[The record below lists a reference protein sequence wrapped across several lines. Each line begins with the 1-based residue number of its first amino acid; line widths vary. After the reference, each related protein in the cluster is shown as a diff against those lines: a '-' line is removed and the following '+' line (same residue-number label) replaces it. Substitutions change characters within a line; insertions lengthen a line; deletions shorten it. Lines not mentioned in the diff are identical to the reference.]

1 MAFARW
7 GATTIRW
14 PETQPLRYDRVLVC
28 SGRRPEGSEGMH
40 PDSETLAIP
49 SSPEALQRGATVLA
63 RVEQL
68 SLRVESAAIEPGIR
82 ELCELELV
90 ELRRLW
96 RQHPDAFSA
105 GVLAELKRVS
115 TNLGALAQADRD
127 PTSPPSEEPGGTARE
142 WVGECDPGRVLEQ
155 TFGYRSFRPGQLE
168 LIEAVLA
175 GSDAVGVMPTGAGK
189 SLVYQLPARMLGGT
203 TLVVSPLISLM
214 KDQVDALAQVGL
226 RAAMLNSSL
235 SPEER
240 AQVVARAGAGEFE
253 LIYAAPEGLEAS
265 VGRALHRIRLELIAV
280 DEAHCISHWGHDFR
294 PAYRKLAGLKRS
306 FGNVPVLAL
315 TATATPEVTRDI
327 IEQLG
332 MRSPTVVR
340 GSFFRSNLRIIVR
353 AKGKRQRGQPRA
365 TADEAIRRWVAARPG
380 VSGIVYCLSRKTTD
394 RVAGLLEAS
403 GCRARA
409 YHAGMDPAE
418 RAAVQDAFRNDDI
431 DVVVAT
437 IAFGMGIDKS
447 NVRYVIHHDMPR
459 SLEGYAQEIGRAG
472 RDGLESD
479 CILFYSWPEVLA
491 YDRFAEDAPPDIGA
505 RWRALAREMYRY
517 ATEGGCRHQRLVGHF
532 GEQLP
537 ACRTSCD
544 ECCDAAMF
552 GWSDGGCAEARPEPA
567 DESDR
572 SRTGTPSKPHARA
585 GAACDRSEQAALFDR
600 LRALRKELATA
611 QRVPAYVIFSDATL
625 LEMAARRPRDE
636 DELLAVS
643 GVGPKKLAAY
653 GSQFLRVLAE

>member
-1 MAFARW
+1 
-7 GATTIRW
+7 
-14 PETQPLRYDRVLVC
+14 
-28 SGRRPEGSEGMH
+28 MH
-40 PDSETLAIP
+40 PDTETREIP
-49 SSPEALQRGATVLA
+49 TQPEAHQRTASILA
-63 RVEQL
+63 RVEEL
-68 SLRVESAAIEPGIR
+68 SNRLESAAIEPGLR
-82 ELCELELV
+82 ELCEFELA
-90 ELRRLW
+90 ELRQLW
-96 RQHPDAFSA
+96 RQHPDSFSPST
-105 GVLAELKRVS
+105 LAELKRVS
-115 TNLGALAQADRD
+115 TNLGVLARPEGGAG
-127 PTSPPSEEPGGTARE
+127 SPGNERSTRAERE
-142 WVGECDPGRVLEQ
+142 WVGDSDPGQVLEH
-155 TFGYRSFRPGQLE
+155 TFGYRSFRPGQRE
-168 LIEAVLA
+168 LIDAVLE
-175 GSDAVGVMPTGAGK
+175 GRDAVGVMPTGAGK

-203 TLVVSPLISLM
+203 SLVVSPLISLM
-214 KDQVDALAQVGL
+214 KDQVDALGQLGL

-235 SPEER
+235 SLEQR
-240 AQVVARAGAGEFE
+240 AAVIARAGAGEFE

-265 VGRALHRIRLELIAV
+265 VGRALRQISLQLIAV

-327 IEQLG
+327 VEQLG

-340 GSFFRSNLRIIVR
+340 GSFFRPNLRIIVR

-380 VSGIVYCLSRKTTD
+380 VSGIVYCLSRKTTE
-394 RVAGLLEAS
+394 RVSGLLEAS

-409 YHAGMDPAE
+409 YHAGMEPAD
-418 RAAVQDAFRNDDI
+418 RATVQDAFRNDDI

-447 NVRYVIHHDMPR
+447 NVRYVIHRDMPR

-472 RDGLESD
+472 RDGLASD

-491 YDRFAEDAPPDIGA
+491 YDRFADEAPPETGA

-532 GEQLP
+532 GEKLP

-544 ECCDAAMF
+544 ECCDSATF
-552 GWSDGGCAEARPEPA
+552 GWSDP
-567 DESDR
+567 
-572 SRTGTPSKPHARA
+572 ARA
-585 GAACDRSEQAALFDR
+585 EPRQEGVGPEHPTEYDAFAHAGASRSARRHGLAATACDQSEQAALFDR
-600 LRALRKELATA
+600 LKALRKELAST
-611 QRVPAYVIFSDATL
+611 QHVPAYVIFSDATL
-625 LEMAARRPRDE
+625 LEMVAQRPRNE

-653 GSQFLRVLAE
+653 GQQFLRALAE